1 MVIYVYLFIYLCIGL
16 IMPQGI
22 TLTAALLLSVVLVRQ
37 FLLMYTEIMFGTGF
51 ASIDSLDIQIDNTLL
66 YLSYDKEVKVK

>member
-22 TLTAALLLSVVLVRQ
+22 TLTEALLLSVVLARQ
-37 FLLMYTEIMFGTGF
+37 LLLMYTEIMFGTGF